1 MIAYI
6 DMYRDQFGV
15 ELICR
20 TLAAREGGFITS
32 RGYRAAKTRPACER
46 QIRDRELTVVI
57 KDLHARNYGD
67 SAAFAKCGT
76 RCAEAAGRSAVTRSH
91 G

>member
-20 TLAAREGGFITS
+20 TLAAREGGFMTS

-46 QIRDRELTVVI
+46 QIR
-57 KDLHARNYGD
+57 GD
-67 SAAFAKCGT
+67 C
-76 RCAEAAGRSAVTRSH
+76 
-91 G
+91 